1 MVARW
6 LPGTMESDDN
16 SPQGATLRKV
26 FEHGVIS
33 FFFSFFFF
41 FLFVCT
47 YDLFTGRW
55 IPLAKLIAFICQC
68 AYSSIKETTVTYAWA
83 RYSQWYSLGKGYSR
97 RSLHFLALIW
107 MFGTRHNENSI
118 VRESK
123 QRKGSLDNFSFRMV
137 FIFFPPKHK
146 FRESWFIF
154 QTNDQLCRTRVCAL
168 SIHRTRFLLS
178 ICTYISS
185 IYVYIVATKH
195 TRMSKSVQETIRN
208 KIRNMQW
215 LIIIPLNKITIR
227 TYQLA
232 GLRTSACELS
242 NHSWRCERAAI
253 RHSLST
259 KVSLRAAS
267 FPCFIRILLQ
277 IF

>member
-33 FFFSFFFF
+33 FFFPSFF

-47 YDLFTGRW
+47 YGLFTGRW

-137 FIFFPPKHK
+137 FIFFLRSTNFENRDLSSK
-146 FRESWFIF
+146 
-154 QTNDQLCRTRVCAL
+154 QTINCVERVFAHYRYIAL
-168 SIHRTRFLLS
+168 DFYYR
-178 ICTYISS
+178 
-185 IYVYIVATKH
+185 YVYIY
-195 TRMSKSVQETIRN
+195 RRYMYIS
-208 KIRNMQW
+208 
-215 LIIIPLNKITIR
+215 
-227 TYQLA
+227 
-232 GLRTSACELS
+232 
-242 NHSWRCERAAI
+242 
-253 RHSLST
+253 
-259 KVSLRAAS
+259 
-267 FPCFIRILLQ
+267 
-277 IF
+277 